1 MSPKKGYKYLAAG
14 IILLSWIGLR
24 AETVQEADPDYINIQ
39 RDSKPAASGPQ
50 SEDVTPIAKI
60 SETVEINDALTEEKE
75 YVETIVEVSE
85 KAETPV
91 VYKESKGSAEIEEFK
106 RDIES
111 VEFVPKG
118 QWIFGLS
125 VSYTQSSQDKY
136 QFLILEGISG
146 DTYSFKIS
154 PMVMFAVKADL
165 ALGGRF
171 SYARSLTKVA
181 NAEIVLDSET
191 NYSFDHLYR
200 LSHNYYGAALM
211 RNYFSI
217 GRSKR
222 FGFFNEISLQ
232 LGGGQTKLTTGL
244 GEDLTGS
251 YERNFSLNVGLT
263 PGLCIFLSNYSA
275 LEVNVGLLGFN
286 YNETKSIK
294 DQIYVSKRNY
304 QSANFRINL
313 FSITFGATFYI

>member
-1 MSPKKGYKYLAAG
+1 MKGYKYLF
-14 IILLSWIGLR
+14 LLLLISAWTSVR
-24 AETVQEADPDYINIQ
+24 AESYPVSDPDYIYLKIEKGINKQELPQDTLQVLPPSEIEEVSTFEVTEEEEEIQEEPTEISENIQ
-39 RDSKPAASGPQ
+39 LGK
-50 SEDVTPIAKI
+50 
-60 SETVEINDALTEEKE
+60 
-75 YVETIVEVSE
+75 
-85 KAETPV
+85 
-91 VYKESKGSAEIEEFK
+91 IEEFK

-111 VEFVPKG
+111 VVFVPKG

-171 SYARSLTKVA
+171 SYARSLTKVS
-181 NAEIVLDSET
+181 NADIVLDSET
-191 NYSFDHLYR
+191 NYTFDHLYR

-217 GRSKR
+217 GKSKR
-222 FGFFNEISLQ
+222 FGFFNEVSLQ
-232 LGGGQTKLTTGL
+232 MGGGQTKLTTGV
-244 GEDLTGS
+244 GEDLTGT
-251 YERNFSLNVGLT
+251 YERNFSLNVGIT
-263 PGLCIFLSNYSA
+263 PGLSIFLNNYSA

-286 YNETKSIK
+286 YTNTRAVK
-294 DQIYVSKRNY
+294 DQVYVSTRNSK
-304 QSANFRINL
+304 SANFRINL
-313 FSITFGATFYI
+313 FSITFGATFYL